1 MKQMMHKSKQ
11 QGFTLLELLVV
22 ITLLAVLS
30 VGALVA
36 YEGIGD
42 NAQATAA
49 ANNTAGVDRAIR
61 NFRAVSLT
69 YPNQWDNLSASATAA
84 PFSTTQVATVTKN
97 TFGDWA
103 VGAADVS
110 ATNAVVSAFGAVG
123 ITAIQQI
130 AADLTVTG
138 VAPNLQH
145 NEGANPGAAEDKLNS
160 AAFTHVSIVPS
171 VEKGGLAG
179 IAGTACTAGGQSIS
193 AQYSRFAADGLTPVN
208 VALDNALASKLNAMH
223 DSLED
228 DECQLVV
235 ALGFGHDAAHS
246 TASSKA
252 AIVTAASYS
261 STLINPATNYAR
273 YIALF
278 HLGTDGD
285 ADHNIAGTEV
295 FAKARLLGIVDTE
308 GNPID
313 ANIAKATAV
322 N

>member
-1 MKQMMHKSKQ
+1 MKQMMLQSKQ
-11 QGFTLLELLVV
+11 KGFTLLELLVV

-30 VGALVA
+30 VGALIA

-42 NAQATAA
+42 NAQSTAA
-49 ANNTAGVDRAIR
+49 ANNTAGVDRALR
-61 NFRAVSLT
+61 NYRAVSLE
-69 YPNQWDNLSASATAA
+69 YPDQWDNLSASATAA
-84 PFSTTQVATVTKN
+84 PFSTTQVATATQN
-97 TFGDWA
+97 AFGDWA
-103 VGAADVS
+103 VGAATA
-110 ATNAVVSAFGAVG
+110 ATKSAVVSAFDAVG
-123 ITAIQQI
+123 IQTVQQMAANATTA
-130 AADLTVTG
+130 G
-138 VAPNLQH
+138 VAPNQQH
-145 NEGANPGAAEDKLNS
+145 SEGANAENAADVNLIT
-160 AAFTHVSIVPS
+160 AAFAHVGIVPS
-171 VEKGGLAG
+171 VKKTGLAG
-179 IAGTACTAGGQSIS
+179 TAGSACQAGGKTIS
-193 AQYSRFAADGLTPVN
+193 APYALATGM
-208 VALDNALASKLNAMH
+208 VASDNAFASKLNAIH

-246 TASSKA
+246 TAASPA

-261 STLINPATNYAR
+261 SKNINPATNYAR

-278 HLGTDGD
+278 HLGTDGVDGSTADQNITD
-285 ADHNIAGTEV
+285 AEI